1 MMYSLCCKCGDK
13 ISHKQKYCDKC
24 KSKAEAEREQIQ
36 KVKSKK
42 YNSDRYKRDL
52 ENESYRLFYLSK
64 AWKSKRR
71 EILRRDNF
79 ECQICKALFNY
90 KAATDVHHILNLRD
104 HYEKRLDSNNLIS
117 LCNECHTLVHSLKLN
132 NIDKIEDYINQ
143 KIKDDKFIQNLYK
156 LENQKV

>member
-1 MMYSLCCKCGDK
+1 MMYSLCIKCGDK
-13 ISHKQKYCDKC
+13 IPYKQKYCDKC
-24 KSKAEAEREQIQ
+24 KPKAEAEREQIK

-42 YNSDRYKRDL
+42 YNSDRYIRDK
-52 ENESYRLFYLSK
+52 ESDSYRLFYLSK

-104 HYEKRLDSNNLIS
+104 HYDKRLDSNNLIS
-117 LCNECHTLVHSLKLN
+117 LCNECHTLVYSLGLN
-132 NIDKIEDYINQ
+132 NIDKIELYVKD
-143 KIKDDKFIQNLYK
+143 KIENDKFLK
-156 LENQKV
+156 ELSKKFGMG